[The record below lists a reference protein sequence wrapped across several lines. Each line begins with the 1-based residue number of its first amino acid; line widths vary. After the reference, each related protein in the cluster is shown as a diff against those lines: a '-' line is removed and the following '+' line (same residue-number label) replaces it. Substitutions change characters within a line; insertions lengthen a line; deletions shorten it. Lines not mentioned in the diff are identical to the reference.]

1 MPFAC
6 HGRYIVNDR
15 AYPNRPFVLS
25 QFAYT
30 IDNALYRQVV
40 AHIQG
45 SESDNGAESV
55 AQAALRTATSQKQV
69 PSKLPVHA

>member
-1 MPFAC
+1 MYMVYPIDVWCLHRIDQAPMPVAC
-6 HGRYIVNDR
+6 CGRYIVNDR

-40 AHIQG
+40 AQTHRF
-45 SESDNGAESV
+45 ESNNRAVSI
-55 AQAALRTATSQKQV
+55 A
-69 PSKLPVHA
+69 